1 MLLDLT
7 PLIRLDFISSNLAQH
22 HPFFPDL
29 SLKEDEL
36 EQPDRFVRF
45 GYRHNTWEHVA
56 NLLILLGLL
65 LVLIFLFNFFGHA
78 AKDSRL
84 ENVVKYVT
92 AIFTFQIYDR
102 FFQVASLELLLTSLI
117 SFK

>member
-1 MLLDLT
+1 M
-7 PLIRLDFISSNLAQH
+7 
-22 HPFFPDL
+22 
-29 SLKEDEL
+29 K
-36 EQPDRFVRF
+36 F
-45 GYRHNTWEHVA
+45 GYRYNTWEHVS

-65 LVLIFLFNFFGHA
+65 LVLIFLFNVFGQL

-102 FFQVASLELLLTSLI
+102 FFQVASLELLLTSFV
-117 SFK
+117 SFQ